1 MADEA
6 TNVLG
11 AAKTLSGLMQG
22 LNSEP
27 APAETEPTQATEE
40 VQEEIT
46 TEEVDDTVSPSD
58 IPFMKQDVDEE
69 TEDQMEITEEE
80 AEQDINESSEEPAYT
95 VKVDGTEMSV
105 TLNELLRGYQREAD
119 YTRKTSELSLEK
131 SKYNDLMQQSQS
143 EINNKLSK
151 LTELTTVAQ
160 QELQQ
165 EYSNIDFEK
174 LYDEDPTEAARL
186 EHKMRKRAENLA
198 MIQEETKANQQ
209 QEFQKYLQEQQHKV
223 STLVPEF
230 NDPAKASKLK
240 SDMRIYLSKLGYGE
254 KDINSIYDARQVLL
268 IKDAMSYD
276 ALKKSNIKVTKKVA
290 SAPKVVKPGTA
301 KNKADA
307 NVKNRQDKLNRLK
320 KTGSTK
326 DAAKF
331 FKDFL

>member
-11 AAKTLSGLMQG
+11 AAKTLSGLMQN
-22 LNSEP
+22 LPSEP
-27 APAETEPTQATEE
+27 APAEPEE
-40 VQEEIT
+40 T
-46 TEEVDDTVSPSD
+46 TEEVV
-58 IPFMKQDVDEE
+58 EE
-69 TEDQMEITEEE
+69 PTEEIIPAE
-80 AEQDINESSEEPAYT
+80 DVEEVEVAEEATDDAEQDIDESPEEPSYT
-95 VKVDGTEMSV
+95 VKVDGSELTV
-105 TLNELLRGYQREAD
+105 TLDELLRGYQREAD

-151 LTELTTVAQ
+151 LEELTTVAQ

-165 EYSNIDFEK
+165 EYSRIDFEK
-174 LYDEDPTEAARL
+174 LYEEDPSEAARL

-240 SDMRIYLSKLGYGE
+240 SDMRVYLSKLGYGE

-268 IKDAMSYD
+268 IRDAMAYD
-276 ALKKSNIKVTKKVA
+276 ALKKSNAKVTKKVA
-290 SAPKVVKPGTA
+290 TAPKVVRPGTA
-301 KNKADA
+301 KNKGDA
-307 NVKNRQDKLNRLK
+307 SSKLRQQKLNRLK
-320 KTGSTK
+320 KTG
-326 DAAKF
+326 AAKDVASI
-331 FKDFL
+331 FKDYL

>member
-11 AAKTLSGLMQG
+11 AAKTLSGLMQN
-22 LNSEP
+22 LTSDP
-27 APAETEPTQATEE
+27 APAEPEQ
-40 VQEEIT
+40 T
-46 TEEVDDTVSPSD
+46 TEEVV
-58 IPFMKQDVDEE
+58 EE
-69 TEDQMEITEEE
+69 PTEDNIPVEDVEEVE
-80 AEQDINESSEEPAYT
+80 VAEATDDAEQDINESSEEPSYT
-95 VKVDGTEMSV
+95 VKVDGSEMEV
-105 TLNELLRGYQREAD
+105 TLDELLRGYQREAD

-151 LTELTTVAQ
+151 LEELTTVAQ

-165 EYSNIDFEK
+165 EYSRIDFEK
-174 LYDEDPTEAARL
+174 LYDEDPSEAARL

-240 SDMRIYLSKLGYGE
+240 SDMRVYLSKLGYGE

-268 IKDAMSYD
+268 IRDAMAYD
-276 ALKKSNIKVTKKVA
+276 ALKKSNAKVTKKVA
-290 SAPKVVKPGTA
+290 TAPKVVRSGTA
-301 KNKADA
+301 KNKGDA
-307 NVKNRQDKLNRLK
+307 SLKLRREKLNRLK
-320 KTGSTK
+320 KTGAAK
-326 DAAKF
+326 DAASI
-331 FKDFL
+331 FKDYL

>member
-22 LNSEP
+22 LTSEP
-27 APAETEPTQATEE
+27 APAEPEQ
-40 VQEEIT
+40 T
-46 TEEVDDTVSPSD
+46 TEEVV
-58 IPFMKQDVDEE
+58 EE
-69 TEDQMEITEEE
+69 PTEDNIPVEDVEEVE
-80 AEQDINESSEEPAYT
+80 VAEATDDAEQDINESSEEPSYT
-95 VKVDGTEMSV
+95 VKVDGSEMEV
-105 TLNELLRGYQREAD
+105 TLDELLRGYQREAD

-151 LTELTTVAQ
+151 LEELTTVAQ

-165 EYSNIDFEK
+165 EYSRIDFEK
-174 LYDEDPTEAARL
+174 LYEEDPSEAARL

-240 SDMRIYLSKLGYGE
+240 SDMRVYLSKLGYGE

-268 IKDAMSYD
+268 IRDAMAYD
-276 ALKKSNIKVTKKVA
+276 ALKKSNAKVTKKVA
-290 SAPKVVKPGTA
+290 NAPKVVKSGIA
-301 KNKADA
+301 KNKTDA
-307 NVKNRQDKLNRLK
+307 SSKLRRDKLNRLK
-320 KTGSTK
+320 KTGAAK
-326 DAAKF
+326 DAASI
-331 FKDFL
+331 FKDYL

>member
-11 AAKTLSGLMQG
+11 AAKTLSGLMQN
-22 LNSEP
+22 LPSEP
-27 APAETEPTQATEE
+27 APAEPEE
-40 VQEEIT
+40 T
-46 TEEVDDTVSPSD
+46 TEEVV
-58 IPFMKQDVDEE
+58 EE
-69 TEDQMEITEEE
+69 PTEDNIPVEDVEEVE
-80 AEQDINESSEEPAYT
+80 VAEATDDAEQDIDESPEEPSYT
-95 VKVDGTEMSV
+95 VKVDGSELTV
-105 TLNELLRGYQREAD
+105 TLDELLRGYQREAD

-151 LTELTTVAQ
+151 LEELTTVAQ

-165 EYSNIDFEK
+165 EYSRIDFEK
-174 LYDEDPTEAARL
+174 LYEEDPSEAARL

-240 SDMRIYLSKLGYGE
+240 SDMRVYLSKLGYGE

-268 IKDAMSYD
+268 IRDAMAYD
-276 ALKKSNIKVTKKVA
+276 ALKKSNAKVTKKVA
-290 SAPKVVKPGTA
+290 NAPKVVKSGIA
-301 KNKADA
+301 KNKTDA
-307 NVKNRQDKLNRLK
+307 SSKLRRDKLNRLK
-320 KTGSTK
+320 KTGAAK
-326 DAAKF
+326 DAASI
-331 FKDFL
+331 FKDYL